1 MLVYQ
6 RCIRKS
12 YGKKGDIEQ
21 LPKCE
26 LVNAGFMTHQQYL
39 PLPKFPT
46 DQPTHQC
53 APRQVRSAVPTWWIA
68 GVRRRVNEGIL
79 GVSPSTTPRGP
90 MVPFGEKTSTIF
102 SGKFFRGDFIFMDGC
117 FFYLGKIDCL
127 QMFQWQSFLTH
138 PVKDHHHHHHH
149 QHHQHHQHL

>member
-6 RCIRKS
+6 S
-12 YGKKGDIEQ
+12 VYENPMAKKGDIEQ

-79 GVSPSTTPRGP
+79 GVSPNTTPKW
-90 MVPFGEKTSTIF
+90 VDSLV
-102 SGKFFRGDFIFMDGC
+102 RGDFIFMDGC
-117 FFYLGKIDCL
+117 CFYLGMIVCKC
-127 QMFQWQSFLTH
+127 WGGKVS
-138 PVKDHHHHHHH
+138 
-149 QHHQHHQHL
+149 